1 MTLLPGAVWLL
12 LASSLVFSP
21 PVSAGACSAQEFNC
35 SQGLLC
41 VPEDC
46 VCDFTDDCGD
56 GSDEGNCE

>member
-12 LASSLVFSP
+12 LASSLVFA

-41 VPEDC
+41 LPEDR
-46 VCDFTDDCGD
+46 VCDFADDCGD
-56 GSDEGNCE
+56 GSDEEDCE